1 MQNRAIVHL
10 DLDTFFVSVERL
22 KNSSFNDKPLI
33 IGGLS
38 DRGVVASCSYE
49 ARAFGVRSA
58 MPVKMAK
65 YLCPDAIFLR
75 GDMDAYSKYSND
87 VTNII
92 AEKSPAFEKASID
105 EHYIDI
111 TGMDQFYGNLKWSH
125 ELSKAIVKETGLPIS
140 FGLSINK
147 TVSKVATGESKP
159 HGEKEVLAGTEKLF
173 LAPLSIRKI
182 PMVGEKTYSMLRNMG
197 IEKVKTLQ
205 EMPMDLLHKVMG
217 ENGSTL
223 WKKANGIDNNPV
235 VPYSEQ
241 KSMSK
246 ENTFDKDSIDI
257 DRLHSVIAKMTEQLA
272 YQLRS
277 SNKLTSC
284 LTIKIR
290 YSDFNTYTQQV
301 KIPYTSA
308 DHILIPK
315 AKEIFDKLF
324 AKRLLV
330 RLIGVKFSG
339 LVGGNQQINLFEDT
353 AELYNLYQS
362 MDKIRLRFGED
373 KIGRCIPV

>member
-1 MQNRAIVHL
+1 MSTRTIVHL

-22 KNSSFNDKPLI
+22 KNSAFNGKPLI

-49 ARAFGVRSA
+49 TRAFGVHSA
-58 MPVKMAK
+58 MPTKMAK
-65 YLCPDAIFLR
+65 YLCPDAIFLK
-75 GDMDAYSKYSND
+75 GDMDSYSKYSND
-87 VTNII
+87 VTEII
-92 AEKSPAFEKASID
+92 AANSPAFEKASID

-111 TGMDQFYGNLKWSH
+111 TGMDKYYGSMKWAH
-125 ELSKAIVKETGLPIS
+125 ELIQTIEKETHLPIS
-140 FGLSINK
+140 FGLSVNK
-147 TVSKVATGESKP
+147 TVSKVATGEAKP
-159 HGEKEVLAGTEKLF
+159 HGEREVPAGMEKLF

-182 PMVGEKTYSMLRNMG
+182 PMIGEKTYHLLRNMG
-197 IEKVKTLQ
+197 IDKVKTLQ
-205 EMPMDLLHKVMG
+205 EMPIELMQKVFG
-217 ENGSTL
+217 ENGITM
-223 WKKANGIDNNPV
+223 WKKANGIDNDPV
-235 VPYSEQ
+235 EPYSEQ
-241 KSMSK
+241 KSISK
-246 ENTFDKDSIDI
+246 ENTFDKDTIDT
-257 DRLHSVIAKMTEQLA
+257 DKLHRVIAKMVEQLA

-290 YSDFNTYTQQV
+290 YSDFNTCTQQV

-308 DHILIPK
+308 DHILIPR

-353 AELYNLYQS
+353 TEMYNLYQA
-362 MDKIRLRFGED
+362 MDKVRRRFGED
-373 KIGRCIPV
+373 KIGRCIQL